1 MEARALYDF
10 RAQQEDEI
18 SFSANAVLKILQL
31 EEDQNWYRAELNGQV
46 GYVPKNRVQQK
57 VRITVLV

>member
-31 EEDQNWYRAELNGQV
+31 EEVSPTINVDFTIHFFSGS
-46 GYVPKNRVQQK
+46 K
-57 VRITVLV
+57 LV